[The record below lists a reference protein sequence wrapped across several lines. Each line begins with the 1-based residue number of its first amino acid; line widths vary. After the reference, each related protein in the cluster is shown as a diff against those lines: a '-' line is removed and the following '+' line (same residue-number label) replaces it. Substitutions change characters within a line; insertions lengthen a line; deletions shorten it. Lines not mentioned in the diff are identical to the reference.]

1 MLYGIIL
8 GILVA
13 ILKGVDTIFNKSL
26 SKDKTIELHSFY
38 CILFTIPFLLCMSLC
53 NWKLDIVSTPFL
65 FMYSFFEMLN
75 IYYHQ
80 KAIKILNPVHT
91 EILSKS
97 KIWFVYILSIF
108 FLIESVSVSGFVT
121 VILFV
126 ASVIIGIDFK
136 NFNYK
141 EFSDIKGYIYEI
153 ISVVSRTI
161 KPFILRTLLISGT
174 ISNEVLIF
182 FSMIIASFWLFIVF
196 KPKIVFDKTKFSKY
210 LFRAGLDSVS
220 MILSGYA
227 IFFAGALVTSMTECF
242 SIFVVAIL
250 SRFIFKQKI
259 EFKMWLSITLAIIS
273 ISLFNLLG

>member
-1 MLYGIIL
+1 M
-8 GILVA
+8 
-13 ILKGVDTIFNKSL
+13 
-26 SKDKTIELHSFY
+26 
-38 CILFTIPFLLCMSLC
+38 
-53 NWKLDIVSTPFL
+53 
-65 FMYSFFEMLN
+65 
-75 IYYHQ
+75 
-80 KAIKILNPVHT
+80 
-91 EILSKS
+91 
-97 KIWFVYILSIF
+97 
-108 FLIESVSVSGFVT
+108 T